1 MLAEY
6 KTKNPEKAL
15 DHLFGKHLAPIL
27 HLLITPIGEHGKSYN
42 MELQYILK
50 PSPHYQ
56 LLSERKRNA
65 APDVQS
71 DIPPP
76 ANSERVN
83 IDAPMIAGD
92 VTLLGTEVIF
102 NTRVTGAKALGIT
115 LSLFQ
120 ESTLKSFFSNV
131 LLDCLKL
138 PYATP
143 RMLVAIIISDV
154 CANISNQP
162 TPEEAANLKALISET
177 FGSIIV
183 GQLTDPS
190 ALPTFRELVPSLK
203 ALRTQCQSLLSTFV
217 DVGMLP
223 PQRLPQLAIIV
234 QGESEAGPEAFG
246 IETAEKTYSETSD
259 KLFRHLSNSYKILAK
274 KPVEDAKHRVLQA
287 IEIAKEAR
295 RSRNC
300 NVLAN
305 YASGALLFDGLPA
318 KLNPFIRAL
327 MDSIKEERYEI
338 LQRLSLIH
346 I

>member
-1 MLAEY
+1 MKDKALSHPLEWSFKSLVPKLYPFLRHSITNVRKSVLNLLMAFLSIKDDFIKHWINGKIFRLIFQNIILEQNPQVLELSFKVYTTMLAEY

-162 TPEEAANLKALISET
+162 TPEEAANLKASFDIRDIWFYHCGT
-177 FGSIIV
+177 
-183 GQLTDPS
+183 TDRS
-190 ALPTFRELVPSLK
+190 F
-203 ALRTQCQSLLSTFV
+203 C
-217 DVGMLP
+217 
-223 PQRLPQLAIIV
+223 LA
-234 QGESEAGPEAFG
+234 
-246 IETAEKTYSETSD
+246 
-259 KLFRHLSNSYKILAK
+259 
-274 KPVEDAKHRVLQA
+274 
-287 IEIAKEAR
+287 
-295 RSRNC
+295 
-300 NVLAN
+300 
-305 YASGALLFDGLPA
+305 
-318 KLNPFIRAL
+318 
-327 MDSIKEERYEI
+327 
-338 LQRLSLIH
+338 H
-346 I
+346 IP